1 MISIRVNGKPQTA
14 PESTTLL
21 ALIQSL
27 GVKPE
32 LVAAQHNEQIVER
45 KHLDDVR
52 LADGDSIELIRIVGG
67 G

>member
-1 MISIRVNGKPQTA
+1 MISVRVNGEQRTT

-32 LVAAQHNEQIVER
+32 LVAAQHNDCIVER
-45 KHLDDVR
+45 ANLADVQ
-52 LADGDSIELIRIVGG
+52 LADGDSVELIRIVGG

>member
-1 MISIRVNGKPQTA
+1 MMRIRVNGEDRDA

-32 LVAAQHNEQIVER
+32 LVAAQHNDAIVER
-45 KHLDDVR
+45 AHLNDVH
-52 LADGDSIELIRIVGG
+52 LSDGDTIELIRIVGG